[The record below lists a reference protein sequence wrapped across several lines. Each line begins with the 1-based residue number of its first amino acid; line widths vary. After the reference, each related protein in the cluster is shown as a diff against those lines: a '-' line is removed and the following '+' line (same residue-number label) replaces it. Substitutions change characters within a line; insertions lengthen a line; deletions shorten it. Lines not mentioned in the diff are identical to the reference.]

1 MGTVRRWGES
11 GSVGGWPRDSGCLL
25 RPSVEVWKMSTQH
38 ITLEFAGN
46 KIYGASYY
54 QYKNIHTYTYA
65 HVHYLCLGAIN
76 QLLLTQHNSFMTVL
90 IAQCHRDTL
99 YTVH

>member
-25 RPSVEVWKMSTQH
+25 RPLVEVWKKNTQH

-46 KIYGASYY
+46 KIYDGASYY
-54 QYKNIHTYTYA
+54 QYKNIHVCTCTLF
-65 HVHYLCLGAIN
+65 VLGCDQSVVTHST
-76 QLLLTQHNSFMTVL
+76 QL
-90 IAQCHRDTL
+90 IRDHSDCTMS
-99 YTVH
+99 